1 MAEPGFASGALR
13 FKHWDEIHRAFST
26 PCSWVPEGTGGT
38 AGVQVG
44 DRRAVTAG
52 CSWNGVDRC
61 QFPMAP
67 PPTVTLACS
76 ETVCDSLRLL
86 RAGVWVGIYLKEK
99 HFIRRFENYQM
110 PLNEHFRAVEC

>member
-1 MAEPGFASGALR
+1 MKCIRHFRHCAPGSPRALVAQQVCR
-13 FKHWDEIHRAFST
+13 L
-26 PCSWVPEGTGGT
+26 VTGGQSPLAA
-38 AGVQVG
+38 AG
-44 DRRAVTAG
+44 T
-52 CSWNGVDRC
+52 GVDRF
-61 QFPMAP
+61 QFPTAP
-67 PPTVTLACS
+67 PPTVMVACS